1 MNIVAGLVIFEEKL
15 NNLEKIN
22 LNSIWN
28 LKFFIKKNILYIL
41 WQTNLSSSTDV
52 LDFLRKFWKLKMY
65 DISISTEDKFKI
77 INVDLFLKW
86 YISTISFDGWIFKE
100 VENLILNKLKL
111 KNVLCIREAEK
122 SLLKEGWRI
131 IKVDIMKF

>member
-1 MNIVAGLVIFEEKL
+1 
-15 NNLEKIN
+15 
-22 LNSIWN
+22 
-28 LKFFIKKNILYIL
+28 
-41 WQTNLSSSTDV
+41 
-52 LDFLRKFWKLKMY
+52 MY
-65 DISISTEDKFKI
+65 DISISTEDKLKI